1 MSSEVLYTMGGLPNA
16 MSGLPTIAAASGPGL
31 PSLCR
36 FVPGDARWPGFDDWN
51 ALNSTV
57 GGHLIQ
63 GVPLAH
69 SCFEPNFDNATCEAI
84 RSKWS
89 ELQPR

>member
-1 MSSEVLYTMGGLPNA
+1 MGELSNP
-16 MSGLPTIAAASGPGL
+16 MSGLPTIAAAPGPST

-36 FVPGDARWPGFDDWN
+36 FVPGDAGWPGLEEWN
-51 ALNSTV
+51 TLNSTV
-57 GGHLIQ
+57 GGRLIQ
-63 GVPLAH
+63 GVPLAQ

-84 RSKWS
+84 RTQWS